1 MAEIRRARISAEEWR
16 ADGEVPEAHP
26 SVPVSIVKE
35 LSRHPGH
42 RSSVNLGGSSVSLNQ
57 SSVNTDGLP
66 ASLNGSSVSSDG

>member
-16 ADGEVPEAHP
+16 ADGEVPEARP

-42 RSSVNLGGSSVSLNQ
+42 RSSVSL
-57 SSVNTDGLP
+57 DG
-66 ASLNGSSVSSDG
+66 